1 MFRQLGCPGSETEF
15 RRQVRSQTEFGNEGR
30 RGRGLR
36 ERDGLPKACSL
47 DAVASGWPADG
58 VKPSPKELAFD
69 PEIGA
74 HFPPSR
80 RYLVGV
86 SGGRDSVALLHRL
99 IALGYRRLIVCHLDH
114 ELRGR
119 ASRADAQF
127 VRRLAASLK
136 VECELDRTDVAALGR
151 QTRNSIESAGR
162 MARYQFFARVARRR
176 RCRIIFLGH
185 HANDLVETFLINLF
199 RGAGPTGFGGMRQI
213 ARRTVDG
220 LELEVVRPLLGVW
233 RADID
238 AYIASQRLK
247 FRDDQTNETFDALRN
262 RMRGRIIPY
271 IEKHFGR
278 KVRASIWR
286 AAAIAAD
293 ESDWLAGLL
302 DTEKATARELE
313 VKQLREQPRALQRR
327 TIHRW
332 LQSRGIADLN
342 FETIER
348 VRALLDPGV
357 REAKTNLPHDR
368 HARRRAGK
376 LFLE

>member
-1 MFRQLGCPGSETEF
+1 
-15 RRQVRSQTEFGNEGR
+15 VK
-30 RGRGLR
+30 
-36 ERDGLPKACSL
+36 KA
-47 DAVASGWPADG
+47 PR
-58 VKPSPKELAFD
+58 PELAFD
-69 PEIGA
+69 PHIVA

-99 IALGYRRLIVCHLDH
+99 SAIGYRRLIVCHLDH
-114 ELRGR
+114 QLRGR
-119 ASRADAQF
+119 AGRADAQF
-127 VRRLAASLK
+127 VQRLAAKLNA
-136 VECELDRTDVAALGR
+136 EFELDRTDVAALAR
-151 QTRNSIESAGR
+151 RSKHSIESAGR
-162 MARYQFFARVARRR
+162 MARYQFFARIARRR

-199 RGAGPTGFGGMRQI
+199 RGAGPTGFGGMRQV
-213 ARRTVDG
+213 ARQTVDG
-220 LELEVVRPLLGVW
+220 LELEVVRPLLGIW
-233 RADID
+233 RDEID
-238 AYIASQRLK
+238 AYIESHRLK

-302 DTEKATARELE
+302 DAEKTTARELD
-313 VKQLREQPRALQRR
+313 VKELREQPRALQRR
-327 TIHRW
+327 SIHRW
-332 LQSRGIADLN
+332 LQSRDIPDLN

-348 VRALLDPGV
+348 VRALLDPEA
-357 REAKTNLPHDR
+357 REAKTNLPQDR
-368 HARRRAGK
+368 YARRRAGK
-376 LFLE
+376 LFVE

>member
-1 MFRQLGCPGSETEF
+1 
-15 RRQVRSQTEFGNEGR
+15 
-30 RGRGLR
+30 
-36 ERDGLPKACSL
+36 
-47 DAVASGWPADG
+47 
-58 VKPSPKELAFD
+58 VKQSPNDLAFD
-69 PEIGA
+69 PHIVA
-74 HFPPSR
+74 HCPPSR

-114 ELRGR
+114 QLRGR
-119 ASRADAQF
+119 AGQADAQF
-127 VRRLAASLK
+127 VRRLAATMNL
-136 VECELDRTDVAALGR
+136 ECELDRTDVARLAR
-151 QTRNSIESAGR
+151 ETKHSIESAGR
-162 MARYQFFARVARRR
+162 MARYQFFARIARQR

-199 RGAGPTGFGGMRQI
+199 RGSGPTGFGGIRQV
-213 ARRTVDG
+213 ARQTVDG

-233 RADID
+233 RDEID
-238 AYIASQRLK
+238 AYIKSHRLK

-302 DTEKATARELE
+302 DSEKTTARELE
-313 VKQLREQPRALQRR
+313 VKELREQPRALQRR
-327 TIHRW
+327 TIHQW
-332 LQSRGIADLN
+332 LQSRDIPDLN

-348 VRALLDPGV
+348 VRALLDPDA

-376 LFLE
+376 IFIE